1 VNILLVGEESAGIQT
16 LRALT
21 DGGHRIVAVMASQ
34 SKKNG
39 GFANL
44 RETAERLG
52 YQTWPSKLVKD
63 PRFADEVRA
72 AEVDVILNIHSLFI
86 INGEVVSA
94 PRIGCFN
101 MHPGPLP
108 RYAGLNAVSWAIYR
122 GETSHGVTI
131 HKMEPGIDTGPIV
144 YQELFDIDDADTGL
158 TLSARCIRSG
168 VGLVLRLMETA
179 SADPAAIPLTPQ
191 DLTKREYFG
200 REIPHGGKLFWAL
213 PAREIVNFVRACD
226 FSPFHSPWGHPQT
239 VLEISSGAQ
248 EIGVVKARLTGERC
262 DRSPGTVG
270 EFVGPGVKIACGDE
284 WVIVNKLKVEGR
296 YVNSADV
303 LKPGIRL
310 IEYSVNQVV

>member
-1 VNILLVGEESAGIQT
+1 VGEESAGIQT

-21 DGGHRIVAVMASQ
+21 ESDHRIVAVMASQ
-34 SKKNG
+34 SQNNSG
-39 GFANL
+39 LANL
-44 RETAERLG
+44 WETAKKLG
-52 YQTWPSKLVKD
+52 HQTLPSKLVKD

-72 AEVDVILNIHSLFI
+72 ADVDVILNIHSLFI
-86 INGEVVSA
+86 INKEVVNA

-131 HKMEPGIDTGPIV
+131 HKMEPGIDTGPII
-144 YQELFDIDDADTGL
+144 YQELFDINDADTGL
-158 TLSARCIRSG
+158 TVSARCIRSG
-168 VGLVLRLMETA
+168 IALVLRLMETA
-179 SADPAAIPLTPQ
+179 SKDPAAIPLSPQ

-200 REIPHGGKLFWAL
+200 REIPHEGRVLWLL

-226 FSPFHSPWGHPQT
+226 FFPFHSPWGYPKT
-239 VLEISSGAQ
+239 ILRTMSGAQ

-270 EFVGPGVKIACGDE
+270 EFVGQGIKIACGDE
-284 WVIVNKLKVEGR
+284 WIVINKLRVEGL

-303 LKPGIRL
+303 LNPGDCLSSGR
-310 IEYSVNQVV
+310 

>member
-21 DGGHRIVAVMASQ
+21 GGDHRIVAVMASQ
-34 SKKNG
+34 SKNNG
-39 GFANL
+39 GLANL
-44 RETAERLG
+44 WETAEKMG
-52 YQTWPSKLVKD
+52 YQPWPAKLVKD

-86 INGEVVSA
+86 INKEVVSA

-101 MHPGPLP
+101 MHPAPLP
-108 RYAGLNAVSWAIYR
+108 RYAGLNAVSWAIYK

-179 SADPAAIPLTPQ
+179 STDPAAVPLTPQ

-200 REIPHGGKLFWAL
+200 REIPYEGRLFWSL

-226 FSPFHSPWGHPQT
+226 FFPFHSPWGHPQT
-239 VLEISSGAQ
+239 GLGTMSGAQ

-284 WVIVNKLKVEGR
+284 WIIVNKLKVEGR
-296 YVNSADV
+296 YVNPADV
-303 LKPGIRL
+303 LKPGSRL
-310 IEYSVNQVV
+310 SNGR

>member
-1 VNILLVGEESAGIQT
+1 
-16 LRALT
+16 
-21 DGGHRIVAVMASQ
+21 MASP
-34 SKKNG
+34 SKNRG
-39 GFANL
+39 GLANL
-44 RETAERLG
+44 WETAEKLG

-86 INGEVVSA
+86 INKEVVNA

-122 GETSHGVTI
+122 GEASHGVTI

-158 TLSARCIRSG
+158 SLSARCIRSG
-168 VGLVLRLMETA
+168 IALVLRLMETA

-200 REIPHGGKLFWAL
+200 REIPYEGRLFWLL

-226 FSPFHSPWGHPQT
+226 FFPFHSPWGHPQT
-239 VLEISSGAQ
+239 ILGTMSGAQ
-248 EIGVVKARLTGERC
+248 EIGVVKACLTGERC
-262 DRSPGTVG
+262 DVSPGTG
-270 EFVGPGVKIACGDE
+270 GGCCQAG
-284 WVIVNKLKVEGR
+284 
-296 YVNSADV
+296 S
-303 LKPGIRL
+303 
-310 IEYSVNQVV
+310 

>member
-1 VNILLVGEESAGIQT
+1 MNILLVGEESAGIQT

-21 DGGHRIVAVMASQ
+21 DSDHRIVAVLASQ
-34 SKKNG
+34 SKNHG
-39 GFANL
+39 GLANL
-44 RETAERLG
+44 WETAERLG
-52 YQTWPSKLVKD
+52 YQPLPSKLVKD
-63 PRFADEVRA
+63 PQFADEVRS

-86 INGEVVSA
+86 INKEVVNA

-108 RYAGLNAVSWAIYR
+108 RYAGLNAVSWAIYM

-131 HKMEPGIDTGPIV
+131 HKMEPGIDTGTIV
-144 YQELFDIDDADTGL
+144 YQELFDIEDADTGL
-158 TLSARCIRSG
+158 KVSVRCIRSG
-168 VGLVLRLMETA
+168 IALVLRLMEA
-179 SADPAAIPLTPQ
+179 VSANPVAIPLTPQ

-200 REIPHGGKLFWAL
+200 HEVPYQGKLNWTL

-226 FSPFHSPWGHPQT
+226 FFPFHSPWGHPQT
-239 VLEISSGAQ
+239 VLGTMSGAQ

-296 YVNSADV
+296 YVNSEDV
-303 LKPGIRL
+303 LEPGSRL
-310 IEYSVNQVV
+310 IESPRG

>member
-16 LRALT
+16 LRALANS
-21 DGGHRIVAVMASQ
+21 DHRIVAVMASQ
-34 SKKNG
+34 SNNNG
-39 GFANL
+39 ALTNL
-44 RETAERLG
+44 WKTAEKLG
-52 YQTWPSKLVKD
+52 YQNWPAKLVKD

-86 INGEVVSA
+86 INKEVVSA

-108 RYAGLNAVSWAIYR
+108 RYAGLNAVSWAIYK

-168 VGLVLRLMETA
+168 VGLVLQLMETA

-191 DLTKREYFG
+191 DLTEREYFG
-200 REIPHGGKLFWAL
+200 REIPYEGRLFWSL

-226 FSPFHSPWGHPQT
+226 FFPFHSPWGHPQT
-239 VLEISSGAQ
+239 ILGTISGAQ
-248 EIGVVKARLTGERC
+248 EIGVVKACLTGEQC
-262 DRSPGTVG
+262 DVSPGTVG
-270 EFVGPGVKIACGDE
+270 EVVGSGVKIACGDE
-284 WVIVNKLKVEGR
+284 WIIVNKLKVEGR
-296 YVNSADV
+296 YVNPADV
-303 LKPGIRL
+303 LKPGNRL
-310 IEYSVNQVV
+310 SNGR

>member
-1 VNILLVGEESAGIQT
+1 VNSLLVGEESAGIQT

-21 DGGHRIVAVMASQ
+21 DGDHRIVAVMASQ
-34 SKKNG
+34 SKNNG
-39 GFANL
+39 GLANL
-44 RETAERLG
+44 WETSETLG
-52 YQTWPSKLVKD
+52 YQTWPSILVKE

-86 INGEVVSA
+86 INKEVVKA

-168 VGLVLRLMETA
+168 IPLVLRLMDAVST
-179 SADPAAIPLTPQ
+179 DPAAIPLTPQ

-200 REIPHGGKLFWAL
+200 REVPQDGKLIWSL
-213 PAREIVNFVRACD
+213 PAGEIVNFVRACD
-226 FSPFHSPWGHPQT
+226 YFPFPSPWGHPQT
-239 VLEISSGAQ
+239 ILESMSGEE
-248 EIGVVKARLTGERC
+248 EIGVVKARLTGEGC
-262 DRSPGTVG
+262 DRAPGTVG
-270 EFVGPGVKIACGDE
+270 EVVGPGVKVACGDE
-284 WVIVNKLKVEGR
+284 WIVVNKLKVEER
-296 YVNSADV
+296 YVSSADI
-303 LKPGIRL
+303 LKPGSRL
-310 IEYSVNQVV
+310 SNGR

>member
-1 VNILLVGEESAGIQT
+1 VNIILVGEESAGIQT
-16 LRALT
+16 LRALAGS
-21 DGGHRIVAVMASQ
+21 DHRIVAVMASQ
-34 SKKNG
+34 SKNNG
-39 GFANL
+39 ALTNL
-44 RETAERLG
+44 WDTAEKLG
-52 YQTWPSKLVKD
+52 YQTWPAKLVKD
-63 PRFADEVRA
+63 LRFADEVRA

-168 VGLVLRLMETA
+168 IALVLRLMETA

-200 REIPHGGKLFWAL
+200 REIPYEGRLFWSL

-226 FSPFHSPWGHPQT
+226 FFPFHSPWGHPQT
-239 VLEISSGAQ
+239 VLGTMSGAQ
-248 EIGVVKARLTGERC
+248 EIGVVKACLTGEQC

-303 LKPGIRL
+303 LEPGSRL
-310 IEYSVNQVV
+310 IESPRG

>member
-16 LRALT
+16 LKALVGS
-21 DGGHRIVAVMASQ
+21 DHRIVAVMASQ
-34 SKKNG
+34 SKNNG
-39 GFANL
+39 GLANL
-44 RETAERLG
+44 WETSERFG
-52 YQTWPSKLVKD
+52 YQPWPAKLVKD

-86 INGEVVSA
+86 INKEVVNA

-168 VGLVLRLMETA
+168 IPLVLRLMETV
-179 SADPAAIPLTPQ
+179 STDPAAIPLTPQ

-200 REIPHGGKLFWAL
+200 REIPHEGKLFWSL

-226 FSPFHSPWGHPQT
+226 FFPFPSPWGHPQT
-239 VLEISSGAQ
+239 ILESMSGEK
-248 EIGVVKARLTGERC
+248 EIGVMKARLTGERC
-262 DRSPGTVG
+262 NRPPGTVG
-270 EFVGPGVKIACGDE
+270 EVVGSGVKVACGDE
-284 WVIVNKLKVEGR
+284 WVVVNKLKVEER
-296 YVNSADV
+296 YVDSAEV
-303 LKPGIRL
+303 LKPGSRL
-310 IEYSVNQVV
+310 

>member
-1 VNILLVGEESAGIQT
+1 VNIILVGEESAGIQT
-16 LRALT
+16 LRALA
-21 DGGHRIVAVMASQ
+21 DSDHRIVAVMASQ
-34 SKKNG
+34 SQNNG
-39 GFANL
+39 ALTNL
-44 RETAERLG
+44 WKTAEKLG
-52 YQTWPSKLVKD
+52 YQTWPAKLVKD

-108 RYAGLNAVSWAIYR
+108 RYAGLNAVSWAIYK

-131 HKMEPGIDTGPIV
+131 HKMEPAIDTGPIV
-144 YQELFDIDDADTGL
+144 YQELFDIDDAATGL

-168 VGLVLRLMETA
+168 IALVLRLMETA

-200 REIPHGGKLFWAL
+200 REIPYEGRLFWSL

-226 FSPFHSPWGHPQT
+226 FFPFHSPWGHPQT
-239 VLEISSGAQ
+239 VLETVSGAE
-248 EIGVVKARLTGERC
+248 EIGVVKSRLTGEQC
-262 DRSPGTVG
+262 DTPPGTVG

-284 WVIVNKLKVEGR
+284 WVIVNKLRVEGR

-303 LKPGIRL
+303 LEPGSRL
-310 IEYSVNQVV
+310 IESPRG

>member
-1 VNILLVGEESAGIQT
+1 VGEESAGIQT
-16 LRALT
+16 LRALV
-21 DGGHRIVAVMASQ
+21 DSDHRIVAVMASQ
-34 SKKNG
+34 SKNNG
-39 GFANL
+39 GLANL
-44 RETAERLG
+44 WETAERLG
-52 YQTWPSKLVKD
+52 YQTWPAKLVKD

-86 INGEVVSA
+86 INKEVVKA

-131 HKMEPGIDTGPIV
+131 HKMEPGIDTGHIV

-158 TLSARCIRSG
+158 TLSARCIRLG
-168 VGLVLRLMETA
+168 IALVLRLMETA
-179 SADPAAIPLTPQ
+179 STDPAAIPLTPQ
-191 DLTKREYFG
+191 DLSKREYFG
-200 REIPHGGKLFWAL
+200 REIPHGGKLFWTL

-226 FSPFHSPWGHPQT
+226 FFPFPSPWGHPQT
-239 VLEISSGAQ
+239 ILETKSGEK
-248 EIGVVKARLTGERC
+248 EIGVVKARLTGGRC
-262 DRSPGTVG
+262 DSSPGTVG
-270 EFVGPGVKIACGDE
+270 EVLGSGVKIACGDE
-284 WVIVNKLKVEGR
+284 WIVVNKLKVEER

-310 IEYSVNQVV
+310 SNGR